1 MRRLFSTFA
10 PGWPGVGILLI
21 RLVVGI
27 VLLDRAGPS
36 LWHNPP
42 MQIAI
47 ASALL
52 VAGAILLI
60 AGLWTPLAGTV
71 VAAVEVWKVLALP
84 GDSWP
89 YVLLGTVAAGLAML
103 GPGVWSIDAR
113 LFGWKRVDLPPR
125 S

>member
-1 MRRLFSTFA
+1 LRRLFSTFA
-10 PGWPGVGILLI
+10 PGWPGVGILLM

-27 VLLDRAGPS
+27 VLLDRAGPT

-47 ASALL
+47 ASTLL
-52 VAGAILLI
+52 VAGAVLLI

-71 VAAVEVWKVLALP
+71 VASIELWKVLALP
-84 GDSWP
+84 GDSWS
-89 YVLLGTVAAGLAML
+89 YVLLGTVAAALAML

-113 LFGWKRVDLPPR
+113 LFGWRRVDLPPR
-125 S
+125 N

>member
-10 PGWPGVGILLI
+10 PGWPGVGILLM

-27 VLLDRAGPS
+27 GLLDGAGTA

-42 MQIAI
+42 IRMAI

-52 VAGAILLI
+52 VAGATLLI

-71 VAAVEVWKVLALP
+71 VACVELWKVFALP

-89 YVLLGTVAAGLAML
+89 YVVLGSVAVALAML

-113 LFGWKRVDLPPR
+113 LFGWKRVHLPPR